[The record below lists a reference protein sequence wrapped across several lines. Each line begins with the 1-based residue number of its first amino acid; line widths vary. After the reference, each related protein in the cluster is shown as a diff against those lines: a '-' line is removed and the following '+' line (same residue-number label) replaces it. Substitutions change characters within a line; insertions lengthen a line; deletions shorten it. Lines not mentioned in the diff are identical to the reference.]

1 MRKSTIDYIDT
12 VTLFMERAIAG
23 EPMIFFD
30 LETTG
35 LKRSFNRI
43 LSCSAVKYRYNA
55 GKFEEI
61 GKLDFFMNPG
71 FHIPAEASEV
81 NGITDEMV
89 KDAPDEDDGFE
100 EDLIG
105 SLKIEKIN
113 LNGTV
118 KEGSTNEI
126 LRDYIGHIEETAK
139 YDGNVGLA
147 AHNRGNKYSYF
158 ARINELEPG
167 DEIVYTTK
175 YGERKY
181 IVDTKKEILETDW
194 SNLEGTSDNR
204 LTLITC
210 IKNKVNQRLCVQ
222 AVQENI

>member
-1 MRKSTIDYIDT
+1 MCLFSLQKLNFEIRLSVLRKDYKSMNKKIFVLFIVLILIVAIGFLFSYDKKVIEQEKQNT
-12 VTLFMERAIAG
+12 SEQLDNTEDVEQEVT
-23 EPMIFFD
+23 
-30 LETTG
+30 
-35 LKRSFNRI
+35 
-43 LSCSAVKYRYNA
+43 
-55 GKFEEI
+55 
-61 GKLDFFMNPG
+61 
-71 FHIPAEASEV
+71 
-81 NGITDEMV
+81 
-89 KDAPDEDDGFE
+89 EDDGFDDE
-100 EDLIG
+100 LIG
-105 SLKIEKIN
+105 TLKIEKIN
-113 LNGTV
+113 LTGTV

-147 AHNRGNKYSYF
+147 AHNRGNQYSYF

-167 DEIVYTTK
+167 DEIIYSTQ

-181 IVDTKKEILETDW
+181 IVNLKKEILETDW
-194 SNLEGTSDNR
+194 SQLEGTQDNR

>member
-1 MRKSTIDYIDT
+1 MCLFSLQKLNFEIRLSVLRKDYQSMNKKIFVLFIVLILIVAIGFLFSYDKKVIEQEKQNT
-12 VTLFMERAIAG
+12 SEQLGNTEDVAQEVT
-23 EPMIFFD
+23 
-30 LETTG
+30 
-35 LKRSFNRI
+35 
-43 LSCSAVKYRYNA
+43 
-55 GKFEEI
+55 
-61 GKLDFFMNPG
+61 
-71 FHIPAEASEV
+71 
-81 NGITDEMV
+81 
-89 KDAPDEDDGFE
+89 EDDGFE

-194 SNLEGTSDNR
+194 SKLEGTTDNR

>member
-1 MRKSTIDYIDT
+1 MCLFSLQKLNFEIRLSVLRKDYKSMNKKIFVLFIVLILIVAIGCLFSYDKKVIEQEKQNT
-12 VTLFMERAIAG
+12 SEQLDNTEDVEKEVT
-23 EPMIFFD
+23 
-30 LETTG
+30 
-35 LKRSFNRI
+35 
-43 LSCSAVKYRYNA
+43 
-55 GKFEEI
+55 
-61 GKLDFFMNPG
+61 
-71 FHIPAEASEV
+71 
-81 NGITDEMV
+81 
-89 KDAPDEDDGFE
+89 EDDGFE

>member
-1 MRKSTIDYIDT
+1 MCLFSLQKLNFEIRLSVLRKDYKSMNKKIF
-12 VTLFMERAIAG
+12 VLFIVLILIVAIG
-23 EPMIFFD
+23 FLFSYDKKVIEQ
-30 LETTG
+30 EKQNT
-35 LKRSFNRI
+35 S
-43 LSCSAVKYRYNA
+43 
-55 GKFEEI
+55 EQ
-61 GKLDFFMNPG
+61 LDNT
-71 FHIPAEASEV
+71 EDVEQEL
-81 NGITDEMV
+81 T
-89 KDAPDEDDGFE
+89 EDDGFE

>member
-1 MRKSTIDYIDT
+1 MCLFSLQKLNFEIRLSVLRKDYKSMNKKIFVLFIVLILIVAICFLFSYDKKVIEQEKQNT
-12 VTLFMERAIAG
+12 SEQLDNTEDVEQEVT
-23 EPMIFFD
+23 
-30 LETTG
+30 
-35 LKRSFNRI
+35 
-43 LSCSAVKYRYNA
+43 
-55 GKFEEI
+55 
-61 GKLDFFMNPG
+61 
-71 FHIPAEASEV
+71 
-81 NGITDEMV
+81 
-89 KDAPDEDDGFE
+89 EDDGFE

-113 LNGTV
+113 LNGAV

-222 AVQENI
+222 AVQEKI

>member
-1 MRKSTIDYIDT
+1 MCLFSLQKLNFEIRLSVLRKDYQSMNKKIFVLFIVLILIVAIGFLFSYDKKVIEQEKQNT
-12 VTLFMERAIAG
+12 SEQLDNTEDVEKEVT
-23 EPMIFFD
+23 
-30 LETTG
+30 
-35 LKRSFNRI
+35 
-43 LSCSAVKYRYNA
+43 
-55 GKFEEI
+55 
-61 GKLDFFMNPG
+61 
-71 FHIPAEASEV
+71 
-81 NGITDEMV
+81 
-89 KDAPDEDDGFE
+89 EDDGFE

>member
-1 MRKSTIDYIDT
+1 MCLFSLQKLNFEIRLSVLRKDYKSMNKKIFVLFIVLILIVAIGFLFSYDKKVIEQEKQNT
-12 VTLFMERAIAG
+12 SEQLGNTEDVEQEVT
-23 EPMIFFD
+23 
-30 LETTG
+30 
-35 LKRSFNRI
+35 
-43 LSCSAVKYRYNA
+43 
-55 GKFEEI
+55 
-61 GKLDFFMNPG
+61 
-71 FHIPAEASEV
+71 
-81 NGITDEMV
+81 
-89 KDAPDEDDGFE
+89 EDDGFE

>member
-1 MRKSTIDYIDT
+1 MCLFSLQKLNFEIRLSVLRKDYKSMNKKIFVLFIVLILIVAIGFLFSYDKKVIEQEKQNT
-12 VTLFMERAIAG
+12 SEQLDNTEDVDKEVT
-23 EPMIFFD
+23 
-30 LETTG
+30 
-35 LKRSFNRI
+35 
-43 LSCSAVKYRYNA
+43 
-55 GKFEEI
+55 
-61 GKLDFFMNPG
+61 
-71 FHIPAEASEV
+71 
-81 NGITDEMV
+81 
-89 KDAPDEDDGFE
+89 EDDGFE

>member
-1 MRKSTIDYIDT
+1 MCLFSLQKLNFEIRLSVLRKDYTSMNKKIFVLFIVLILIVAICFLFSYDKKVIEQEKQNT
-12 VTLFMERAIAG
+12 SEQLDNTEDVEQEVT
-23 EPMIFFD
+23 
-30 LETTG
+30 
-35 LKRSFNRI
+35 
-43 LSCSAVKYRYNA
+43 
-55 GKFEEI
+55 
-61 GKLDFFMNPG
+61 
-71 FHIPAEASEV
+71 
-81 NGITDEMV
+81 
-89 KDAPDEDDGFE
+89 EDDGFE

>member
-1 MRKSTIDYIDT
+1 MCLFSLQKLNFEIRLSVLRKDYQSMNKKIFVLFIVLILIVAIGLFSYDKKVIEQEKQNT
-12 VTLFMERAIAG
+12 SEQLDNTEDVEQEVT
-23 EPMIFFD
+23 
-30 LETTG
+30 
-35 LKRSFNRI
+35 
-43 LSCSAVKYRYNA
+43 
-55 GKFEEI
+55 
-61 GKLDFFMNPG
+61 
-71 FHIPAEASEV
+71 
-81 NGITDEMV
+81 
-89 KDAPDEDDGFE
+89 EDDGFE

>member
-1 MRKSTIDYIDT
+1 MCLFSLQKLNFEIRLSVLRKDYKSMNKKIFVLFIVLILIVAIGFLFSYDKKVIEQEKQNT
-12 VTLFMERAIAG
+12 SEQLDNTEDVEQEVT
-23 EPMIFFD
+23 
-30 LETTG
+30 
-35 LKRSFNRI
+35 
-43 LSCSAVKYRYNA
+43 
-55 GKFEEI
+55 
-61 GKLDFFMNPG
+61 
-71 FHIPAEASEV
+71 
-81 NGITDEMV
+81 
-89 KDAPDEDDGFE
+89 EDDGFE

-126 LRDYIGHIEETAK
+126 LRDYIVHIEETAK

-222 AVQENI
+222 AVQESI

>member
-1 MRKSTIDYIDT
+1 MCLFSLQKLNFEIRLSVLRKDYQSMNKKIFVLFIVLILIVAIGFLFSYDKKVIEQEKQNT
-12 VTLFMERAIAG
+12 SEQLGNTEDVEQEVT
-23 EPMIFFD
+23 D
-30 LETTG
+30 
-35 LKRSFNRI
+35 
-43 LSCSAVKYRYNA
+43 
-55 GKFEEI
+55 
-61 GKLDFFMNPG
+61 
-71 FHIPAEASEV
+71 
-81 NGITDEMV
+81 
-89 KDAPDEDDGFE
+89 DDGFE

-204 LTLITC
+204 ITLITC

>member
-1 MRKSTIDYIDT
+1 MCLFSLQKLNFEIRLSVLRKDYKSMNKKIFVLFIVLILIVAIGFLFSYDKKVIEQEKQNT
-12 VTLFMERAIAG
+12 SEQLDNTEDVEKEVT
-23 EPMIFFD
+23 
-30 LETTG
+30 
-35 LKRSFNRI
+35 
-43 LSCSAVKYRYNA
+43 
-55 GKFEEI
+55 
-61 GKLDFFMNPG
+61 
-71 FHIPAEASEV
+71 
-81 NGITDEMV
+81 
-89 KDAPDEDDGFE
+89 EDDGFE

-126 LRDYIGHIEETAK
+126 LRDYIGHIEEPAK

>member
-1 MRKSTIDYIDT
+1 MCLFSLQKLNFEIRLSVLRKDYQSMNKKIFVLFIVLILIVAIGFLFSYDKKVIEQEKQNT
-12 VTLFMERAIAG
+12 SEQLDNTEDVEQEVT
-23 EPMIFFD
+23 
-30 LETTG
+30 
-35 LKRSFNRI
+35 
-43 LSCSAVKYRYNA
+43 
-55 GKFEEI
+55 
-61 GKLDFFMNPG
+61 
-71 FHIPAEASEV
+71 
-81 NGITDEMV
+81 
-89 KDAPDEDDGFE
+89 EDDGFE

-118 KEGSTNEI
+118 KEESTNEI

>member
-1 MRKSTIDYIDT
+1 MCLFSLQKLNFEIRLSVLRKDYQSMNKKIFVLFIVLILIVAIGFLFSYDKKVIEQEKQNT
-12 VTLFMERAIAG
+12 SEQLGNTEDVEQEVT
-23 EPMIFFD
+23 
-30 LETTG
+30 
-35 LKRSFNRI
+35 
-43 LSCSAVKYRYNA
+43 
-55 GKFEEI
+55 
-61 GKLDFFMNPG
+61 
-71 FHIPAEASEV
+71 
-81 NGITDEMV
+81 
-89 KDAPDEDDGFE
+89 EDDGFE

-105 SLKIEKIN
+105 SLKKEKIN

-194 SNLEGTSDNR
+194 SKLEGTTDNR

>member
-1 MRKSTIDYIDT
+1 MCLFSLQKLNFEIRLSVLRKDYKSMNKKIFVLFIVLILIVAIGFLFSYDKKVIEQEKQNT
-12 VTLFMERAIAG
+12 SEQLDNTEDVEKEVT
-23 EPMIFFD
+23 
-30 LETTG
+30 
-35 LKRSFNRI
+35 
-43 LSCSAVKYRYNA
+43 
-55 GKFEEI
+55 
-61 GKLDFFMNPG
+61 
-71 FHIPAEASEV
+71 
-81 NGITDEMV
+81 
-89 KDAPDEDDGFE
+89 EDDGFE

-167 DEIVYTTK
+167 DERVYTTK

>member
-1 MRKSTIDYIDT
+1 MCLFSLQKLNFEIRLSVLRKDYKSMNKKIFVLFIVLILIVAIGFLFSYDKKVIEQEKQNT
-12 VTLFMERAIAG
+12 REQLDNTEDVEKEVT
-23 EPMIFFD
+23 
-30 LETTG
+30 
-35 LKRSFNRI
+35 
-43 LSCSAVKYRYNA
+43 
-55 GKFEEI
+55 
-61 GKLDFFMNPG
+61 
-71 FHIPAEASEV
+71 
-81 NGITDEMV
+81 
-89 KDAPDEDDGFE
+89 EDDGFE

>member
-1 MRKSTIDYIDT
+1 MCLFSLQKLNFEIRLSVLRKDYKSMNKKIFVLFIVLILIVAIGFLFSYDKKVIEQEKQNT
-12 VTLFMERAIAG
+12 SEQLDNTEDVEQKVT
-23 EPMIFFD
+23 
-30 LETTG
+30 
-35 LKRSFNRI
+35 
-43 LSCSAVKYRYNA
+43 
-55 GKFEEI
+55 
-61 GKLDFFMNPG
+61 
-71 FHIPAEASEV
+71 
-81 NGITDEMV
+81 
-89 KDAPDEDDGFE
+89 EDDGFE

>member
-1 MRKSTIDYIDT
+1 MSVLRKDYKSMNKKIFVLFIVLILIVAIGFLFSYDKKVIEQEKQNT
-12 VTLFMERAIAG
+12 SEQLDNTEDVEQEVT
-23 EPMIFFD
+23 
-30 LETTG
+30 
-35 LKRSFNRI
+35 
-43 LSCSAVKYRYNA
+43 
-55 GKFEEI
+55 
-61 GKLDFFMNPG
+61 
-71 FHIPAEASEV
+71 
-81 NGITDEMV
+81 
-89 KDAPDEDDGFE
+89 EDDGFE

-126 LRDYIGHIEETAK
+126 LKDYIGHIEETAK

-167 DEIVYTTK
+167 DEIIYTTK

-194 SNLEGTSDNR
+194 SKLEGTSDNR

>member
-1 MRKSTIDYIDT
+1 MNKKIFVLFIVLILIVAIGFLFSYDKKVIEQEKQNTSEQLDNTEDVEQE
-12 VTLFMERAIAG
+12 VT
-23 EPMIFFD
+23 
-30 LETTG
+30 
-35 LKRSFNRI
+35 
-43 LSCSAVKYRYNA
+43 
-55 GKFEEI
+55 
-61 GKLDFFMNPG
+61 
-71 FHIPAEASEV
+71 
-81 NGITDEMV
+81 
-89 KDAPDEDDGFE
+89 EDDGFE

-222 AVQENI
+222 AVQENHLNKLRKELIN

>member
-1 MRKSTIDYIDT
+1 MCLFSLQKLNFEIRLSVLRKDYKSMNKKIFVLFIVLILIVAIGFLFSYDKKVIEQEKQNT
-12 VTLFMERAIAG
+12 SEQLDNTEDVEQEVT
-23 EPMIFFD
+23 
-30 LETTG
+30 
-35 LKRSFNRI
+35 
-43 LSCSAVKYRYNA
+43 
-55 GKFEEI
+55 
-61 GKLDFFMNPG
+61 
-71 FHIPAEASEV
+71 
-81 NGITDEMV
+81 
-89 KDAPDEDDGFE
+89 EDDGFE

-126 LRDYIGHIEETAK
+126 LKDYIGHIEETAK

>member
-1 MRKSTIDYIDT
+1 MCLFSLQKLNFEIRLSVLRKDYKSMNKKIFVLFIVLILIVAIGFLFSYDKKVIEQEKQNT
-12 VTLFMERAIAG
+12 SEQLDNTEDVEKEVT
-23 EPMIFFD
+23 
-30 LETTG
+30 
-35 LKRSFNRI
+35 
-43 LSCSAVKYRYNA
+43 
-55 GKFEEI
+55 
-61 GKLDFFMNPG
+61 
-71 FHIPAEASEV
+71 
-81 NGITDEMV
+81 
-89 KDAPDEDDGFE
+89 EDDGFE

-118 KEGSTNEI
+118 KEGSTNET

>member
-1 MRKSTIDYIDT
+1 MCLFSLQKLNFEIRLSVLRKDYKSMNKKIFVLFIVLILIVAIGFLFSYDKKVIEQEKQNT
-12 VTLFMERAIAG
+12 SEQLDNTEDVEQEVT
-23 EPMIFFD
+23 
-30 LETTG
+30 
-35 LKRSFNRI
+35 
-43 LSCSAVKYRYNA
+43 
-55 GKFEEI
+55 
-61 GKLDFFMNPG
+61 
-71 FHIPAEASEV
+71 
-81 NGITDEMV
+81 
-89 KDAPDEDDGFE
+89 EDDGFE

-210 IKNKVNQRLCVQ
+210 IKNKVHQRLCVQ
-222 AVQENI
+222 AVQESI

>member
-1 MRKSTIDYIDT
+1 MCLFSLQKLNFEIRLSVLRKDYKSMNKKIFVLFIVLILIVAIGFLFSYDKKVIEQEKQNT
-12 VTLFMERAIAG
+12 SEQLDNTEDVEKEVT
-23 EPMIFFD
+23 
-30 LETTG
+30 
-35 LKRSFNRI
+35 
-43 LSCSAVKYRYNA
+43 
-55 GKFEEI
+55 
-61 GKLDFFMNPG
+61 
-71 FHIPAEASEV
+71 
-81 NGITDEMV
+81 
-89 KDAPDEDDGFE
+89 EDDRFE

>member
-1 MRKSTIDYIDT
+1 MCLFSLQKLNFEIRLSVLRKDYKSMNKKIFVLFIVLILIVAIGFLFSYDKKVIEQEKQNT
-12 VTLFMERAIAG
+12 SEQLGNTEDVEQEVT
-23 EPMIFFD
+23 
-30 LETTG
+30 
-35 LKRSFNRI
+35 
-43 LSCSAVKYRYNA
+43 
-55 GKFEEI
+55 
-61 GKLDFFMNPG
+61 
-71 FHIPAEASEV
+71 
-81 NGITDEMV
+81 
-89 KDAPDEDDGFE
+89 EDDGIE

>member
-1 MRKSTIDYIDT
+1 MCLFSLQKLNFEIRLSVLRKDYQSMNKKIFVLFIVLILIVAIGFLFSYDKKVIEQEKQNT
-12 VTLFMERAIAG
+12 SEQLGNTEDVEQEVT
-23 EPMIFFD
+23 
-30 LETTG
+30 
-35 LKRSFNRI
+35 
-43 LSCSAVKYRYNA
+43 
-55 GKFEEI
+55 
-61 GKLDFFMNPG
+61 
-71 FHIPAEASEV
+71 
-81 NGITDEMV
+81 
-89 KDAPDEDDGFE
+89 EDDGFE

-181 IVDTKKEILETDW
+181 IGDTKKEILETDW
-194 SNLEGTSDNR
+194 SKLEGTTDNR

>member
-1 MRKSTIDYIDT
+1 MCLFSLQKLNFEIRLSVLRKDYKSMNKKIFVLFIVLILIVAIGFLFSYDKKVIEQEKQNT
-12 VTLFMERAIAG
+12 SEQLDNTEDVEQEVT
-23 EPMIFFD
+23 
-30 LETTG
+30 
-35 LKRSFNRI
+35 
-43 LSCSAVKYRYNA
+43 
-55 GKFEEI
+55 
-61 GKLDFFMNPG
+61 
-71 FHIPAEASEV
+71 
-81 NGITDEMV
+81 
-89 KDAPDEDDGFE
+89 EDDGFE

-118 KEGSTNEI
+118 KERSTNEI

-222 AVQENI
+222 AVQEKI

>member
-1 MRKSTIDYIDT
+1 MCLFSLQKLNFEIRLSVLRKDYKSMNKKIFVLFIVLILIVAIGFLFSYDKKVIEQEKQNT
-12 VTLFMERAIAG
+12 SEQLDNTEDVEQEVT
-23 EPMIFFD
+23 
-30 LETTG
+30 
-35 LKRSFNRI
+35 
-43 LSCSAVKYRYNA
+43 
-55 GKFEEI
+55 
-61 GKLDFFMNPG
+61 
-71 FHIPAEASEV
+71 
-81 NGITDEMV
+81 
-89 KDAPDEDDGFE
+89 EDDGFE

-126 LRDYIGHIEETAK
+126 LKDYIGHIEETAK

-167 DEIVYTTK
+167 DEIIYTTK

>member
-1 MRKSTIDYIDT
+1 MCSFSLQKLNFEIRLSVLRKDYKSMNKKIFVLFIVLILIVAIGFLFSYDKKVIEQEKQNT
-12 VTLFMERAIAG
+12 SEQLDNTEDVEQEVT
-23 EPMIFFD
+23 
-30 LETTG
+30 
-35 LKRSFNRI
+35 
-43 LSCSAVKYRYNA
+43 
-55 GKFEEI
+55 
-61 GKLDFFMNPG
+61 
-71 FHIPAEASEV
+71 
-81 NGITDEMV
+81 
-89 KDAPDEDDGFE
+89 EDDGFE

-222 AVQENI
+222 AVQEKI

>member
-1 MRKSTIDYIDT
+1 MCLFSLQKLNFEIRLSVLRKDYKSMNKKIFVLFIVLILIVAIGFLFSYDKKVIEQEKQNT
-12 VTLFMERAIAG
+12 SEQLDNTEDVEQEVT
-23 EPMIFFD
+23 
-30 LETTG
+30 
-35 LKRSFNRI
+35 
-43 LSCSAVKYRYNA
+43 
-55 GKFEEI
+55 
-61 GKLDFFMNPG
+61 
-71 FHIPAEASEV
+71 
-81 NGITDEMV
+81 
-89 KDAPDEDDGFE
+89 EDDGFE

-194 SNLEGTSDNR
+194 SNLDGTSDNR

-222 AVQENI
+222 AVQESI

>member
-1 MRKSTIDYIDT
+1 MCLFSLQKLNFEIRLSVLRKDYKSMNKKIFVLFIVLILIVAIGFLFSYDKKVIEQEKQNT
-12 VTLFMERAIAG
+12 SEQLDNTEDVEQEVT
-23 EPMIFFD
+23 
-30 LETTG
+30 
-35 LKRSFNRI
+35 
-43 LSCSAVKYRYNA
+43 
-55 GKFEEI
+55 
-61 GKLDFFMNPG
+61 
-71 FHIPAEASEV
+71 
-81 NGITDEMV
+81 
-89 KDAPDEDDGFE
+89 EDDGFK

-194 SNLEGTSDNR
+194 SKLEGTTDNR

>member
-1 MRKSTIDYIDT
+1 MCLFSLQKLNFEIRLSVLRKDYKSVNKKIFVLFIVLILIVAIGFLFSYDKKVIEQEKQNT
-12 VTLFMERAIAG
+12 SEQLDNTEDVEQEVT
-23 EPMIFFD
+23 
-30 LETTG
+30 
-35 LKRSFNRI
+35 
-43 LSCSAVKYRYNA
+43 
-55 GKFEEI
+55 
-61 GKLDFFMNPG
+61 
-71 FHIPAEASEV
+71 
-81 NGITDEMV
+81 
-89 KDAPDEDDGFE
+89 EDDGFK

-222 AVQENI
+222 AVQEKI